1 MKYFMSVLCVLLL
14 WSGGATADL
23 IKGLSAEGSCAVIGM
38 TAEQCQLVALQRAR
52 AAVIEQASG
61 VEVSSS
67 TLVTDFKLAADF
79 IKTYSKGLVVKEK
92 VEWLPLGQ
100 YQKDRSTAPI
110 PEYRVQVV
118 ADVFTPTPKVASIGL
133 SVKMNR
139 ALFRN
144 GEQAQVEIHT
154 GRKAY
159 VAIFNLMANDEVVMI
174 FPNRHD
180 KDNLVEGALVFPAK
194 TSSTELVMQTLPDH
208 ERDAEAL
215 LIAAL
220 DPIAAQNFTTL
231 FTPDQPLKLTEFFS
245 RYAELA
251 EWGEDTI
258 VAYEVVKAKAR

>member
-1 MKYFMSVLCVLLL
+1 MKCWVIVLFVLFLL
-14 WSGGATADL
+14 PSGANAEVV
-23 IKGLSAEGSCAVIGM
+23 KGLTAEGSCAVIGM

-61 VEVSSS
+61 VAVSSS

-92 VEWLPLGQ
+92 AEWLPLSQ
-100 YQKDRSTAPI
+100 YQKDQSTAPI
-110 PEYRVQVV
+110 PEYRVRIV
-118 ADVFTPTPKVASIGL
+118 ADVFTPTPKVAPIGL

-139 ALFRN
+139 ALYRS

-159 VAIFNLMANDEVVMI
+159 IAIFNLMANDNVVMI

-180 KDNLVEGALVFPAK
+180 TDNLVERKLLFPSK
-194 TSSTELVMQTLPDH
+194 SSTTELIMQTLPEH

-215 LIAAL
+215 LVAAL
-220 DPIAAQNFTTL
+220 DPIAARNFTTL
-231 FTPDQPLKLTEFFS
+231 FSPDQSLKLTEFFR

-251 EWGEDTI
+251 EWGEDAI
-258 VAYEVVKAKAR
+258 IAYEVVKAKGR

>member
-1 MKYFMSVLCVLLL
+1 MKYFLSVLCAVLL
-14 WSGGATADL
+14 WTGAAHAEL
-23 IKGLSAEGSCAVIGM
+23 VKGLTAEGSCAVIGM

-61 VEVSSS
+61 VAVSSS

-100 YQKDRSTAPI
+100 YQKDPSTAPI
-110 PEYRVQVV
+110 PEYRVRIV
-118 ADVFTPTPKVASIGL
+118 ADVFTPTPKVAPIGL

-144 GEQAQVEIHT
+144 GEQAQIEIHT

-180 KDNLVEGALVFPAK
+180 KDNLVEGAIVFPAK
-194 TSSTELVMQTLPDH
+194 TSTTELIMQTLPDH

-220 DPIAAQNFTTL
+220 DPLSALSFTTL
-231 FTPDQPLKLTEFFS
+231 FTPDQPLKLTEFFR

-251 EWGEDTI
+251 EWGEDAI
-258 VAYEVVKAKAR
+258 VAYEVVKVNGR